1 MPAPADNRSTDK
13 ALAPRKAEYSRKTL
27 ETDVQV
33 GLTFPAGPEAG
44 PEAASVSVDTGVPF
58 FDHLLRSLAFH
69 GRLGLSI
76 RARGDLEVDEHHLV
90 EDTGLVLGEVLAR
103 LLEQGPVERFGHA
116 VAPMDEALAEV
127 AVDVCGRPTLVF
139 TGQFPQGR
147 VGSFET
153 DLLREFLKALATRA
167 RIALHASL
175 RYGANSHHLAE
186 ALFKALGLA
195 LRRAYSP
202 AAGGMSTKGTIG

>member
-1 MPAPADNRSTDK
+1 ME
-13 ALAPRKAEYSRKTL
+13 PRKAEYSRKTS
-27 ETDVQV
+27 ETDVRI
-33 GLTFPAGPEAG
+33 GLALAMPGAAPAPA
-44 PEAASVSVDTGVPF
+44 SVDTGVPF
-58 FDHLLRSLAFH
+58 FDHLLSSMAFH
-69 GRLGLSI
+69 GRLSLSI
-76 RARGDLEVDEHHLV
+76 QARGDLEVDEHHLV
-90 EDTGLVLGEVLAR
+90 EDTGLVLGEVFAR

-139 TGQFPQGR
+139 TGEFPQAR
-147 VGSFET
+147 VGSFEAA
-153 DLLREFLKALATRA
+153 LLREFLTALAARA

-175 RYGANSHHLAE
+175 RYGNNSHHLAE

-195 LRRAYSP
+195 LRRAYAP